1 MIGKKPPMLITVA
14 LANRMG
20 RIAWATYDKRRPLR
34 GKEASGIDQLW
45 WIRISNP
52 PLRV

>member
-20 RIAWATYDKRRPLR
+20 RIAWALMTNGGRYEEKKL
-34 GKEASGIDQLW
+34 AA
-45 WIRISNP
+45 
-52 PLRV
+52 